1 MTTAANVSAQEAKK
15 IIEQRKGDLSFILLD
30 VRTGMEYGMSHI
42 DGSVNISSGDI
53 ESRLKDLDKSKFY
66 LVYCRSGAR
75 SNSAANT
82 MRANGFNK
90 VTNMLGGISDWGR
103 HEYPTTSN
111 CCNIM

>member
-15 IIEQRKGDLSFILLD
+15 IIEERKGDSSFILLD

-90 VTNMLGGISDWGR
+90 VTNMIGGISDWGR
-103 HEYPTTSN
+103 NEYPTTSN